1 MFQSQARNR
10 NQGRLGHRN
19 ELVRC
24 GRRLHVEVMERRL
37 LLSATPLQLQL
48 TSVSPNLLS
57 GIFFNPNPSSANIG
71 AGSATNDGG
80 FIDLQPTLSAIGR
93 SGVTTNSTG
102 SNFDLP
108 YDPGRF
114 VQFNDVTISV
124 HVPHSVSDGL
134 HPWPIESPEVGAIP
148 IYPVAGIRRELDP
161 APTSRQLEPQLTA
174 TASTLSPK
182 SQSVAPAETSIS
194 GEWARA
200 VVFELAAE
208 ATHATSQVTQ
218 HGPTSHSPDVHNP
231 AHSNGPVSADEPQHA

>member
-1 MFQSQARNR
+1 
-10 NQGRLGHRN
+10 
-19 ELVRC
+19 
-24 GRRLHVEVMERRL
+24 MERRL

-80 FIDLQPTLSAIGR
+80 FIDVQPVLTAIGP
-93 SGVTTNSTG
+93 SGGLTNSTG

-108 YDPGRF
+108 YDPGLLL
-114 VQFNDVTISV
+114 QFNNASDGISM
-124 HVPHSVSDGL
+124 PRSMSDGL
-134 HPWPIESPEVGAIP
+134 HPWIIEWPEGGAIS
-148 IYPVAGIRRELDP
+148 IYPVAGIHRELDP
-161 APTSRQLEPQLTA
+161 PPTSRQLEPQLTA

-200 VVFELAAE
+200 VVFELAAD
-208 ATHATSQVTQ
+208 ATHAPIQSIQ
-218 HGPTSHSPDVHNP
+218 HGPTGHSPDVHNP
-231 AHSNGPVSADEPQHA
+231 AHSNGPVSAEEPQHANAPTHALIDRQPVTAVPAVENSISRKYQ